1 MSDPAPI
8 PSPKSRAWIFAG
20 IGIFVAA
27 IAGLVIWAGLHEGGK
42 PTPQLAAAAA
52 PAAPATPQPQPAPH
66 PRAKFRVG
74 PPEGSIPTLN
84 DLPPKSTLSLGRIT
98 SEEVPDENLARHVR
112 LHIPIKA
119 QQGLPID
126 LHDLVIHV
134 LFYDQLDGQ
143 DVVETAAKVNTHWAK
158 PPVNWADSDT
168 EELVVDYELPKPD
181 RAEAEQH
188 GRKYYGYIVRV
199 YYQRQLQAAT
209 AQPELLAQSHP
220 AEPTLP
226 DESLRI
232 SPRRPSPAL
241 PPPEPVDLSEA
252 LPDIAAG
259 SAMGILP
266 ITSDSIADPK
276 ALQHF
281 TLHIP
286 IKVRP
291 KVRVDVKEVMVQ
303 VLFYDLSDGSAVVQT
318 CANVKSHWDS
328 PPADWTHTN
337 IEDLNVDYQLMRPQ
351 NRTTALNENRQYYG
365 YLVRVYYRKRLQATA
380 AQPSSL
386 AQKYPSPPILEE
398 PESSAE

>member
-1 MSDPAPI
+1 MSDPALT
-8 PSPKSRAWIFAG
+8 SPQKPRVWIFSG

-27 IAGLVIWAGLHEGGK
+27 IAGLVIWAGVHEGEK
-42 PTPQLAAAAA
+42 
-52 PAAPATPQPQPAPH
+52 PAPKVAASAGADT
-66 PRAKFRVG
+66 PRQPPAPAKFRVG
-74 PPEGSIPTLN
+74 PLKESTTTLSE
-84 DLPPKSTLSLGRIT
+84 LPPKSTMSLEAIT
-98 SEEVPDENLARHVR
+98 SEEVPDENLAKHLR

-119 QQGLPID
+119 RQGLQID

-134 LFYDQLDGQ
+134 LFYDQLDGK

-158 PPVNWADSDT
+158 PPVDWADSDV

-181 RAEAEQH
+181 RAEGERHDRQ
-188 GRKYYGYIVRV
+188 YYGYIVRV
-199 YYQRQLQAAT
+199 YYQRQLQGAT
-209 AQPELLAQSHP
+209 AQPVLLAQNHP
-220 AEPTLP
+220 AEPALP

-232 SPRRPSPAL
+232 SPRRPSPVL

-252 LPDIAAG
+252 VPDIAAG

-266 ITSDSIADPK
+266 ITSDSITDPK

-303 VLFYDLSDGSAVVQT
+303 VLFYDLSDGGAVVQT

-365 YLVRVYYRKRLQATA
+365 YVVRVYYRKRLQATT

-398 PESSAE
+398 PESAAE